1 MSAYAEITFVVTYSP
16 GERAAY
22 DIAEVAVVYVK
33 YVFESDVEIS
43 AVYEQRYAFVE
54 YSAQLHILCLFY
66 IYAIHRYTC
75 LCIPLLRRPYGVES
89 VPICRDRTANI
100 RIFRLKII
108 KRV

>member
-1 MSAYAEITFVVTYSP
+1 MSAYAEITFVVTYSA

-54 YSAQLHILCLFY
+54 DSAQLHILCLSIYMQY
-66 IYAIHRYTC
+66 IAIPVC
-75 LCIPLLRRPYGVES
+75 VSPSCVSL
-89 VPICRDRTANI
+89 TA
-100 RIFRLKII
+100 
-108 KRV
+108 